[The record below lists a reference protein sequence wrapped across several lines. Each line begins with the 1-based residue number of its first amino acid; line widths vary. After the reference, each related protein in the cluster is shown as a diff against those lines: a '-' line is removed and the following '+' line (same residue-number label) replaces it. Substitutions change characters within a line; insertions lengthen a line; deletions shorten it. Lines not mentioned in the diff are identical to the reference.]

1 MNSSTKPRTKDPRHT
16 KLVIERVIFY
26 ILWIVSAILIM
37 RILFF
42 LLGAN
47 PDAPFIDWLYSFSQ
61 LFVAPFAGIF
71 ETPEYG
77 GAVLDLASVT
87 AICIYFVAALGVVK
101 LLNIGDL
108 KR

>member
-1 MNSSTKPRTKDPRHT
+1 MNSSKNHAIKKPRHT
-16 KLVIERVIFY
+16 KLIIERIVFY
-26 ILWIVSAILIM
+26 ILWIVCSILLL

-47 PDAPFIDWLYSFSQ
+47 PAAPFIEWLYGFSAI
-61 LFVAPFAGIF
+61 FVGPFAGIF

-77 GAVLDLASVT
+77 RSILDLASVT
-87 AICIYFVAALGVVK
+87 AICIYFVAALGIVK